1 MNGTFIVIEEIF
13 HAKSQDCDEQ
23 WHYVRPEGVPL
34 ETGVIPTIS

>member
-23 WHYVRPEGVPL
+23 GHYVRPESVPL
-34 ETGVIPTIS
+34 ETGVVPTIS